1 MALTEKVSLE
11 IVKLARAD
19 STMKIPVYAP
29 SNQGARLYTRL
40 AKIMPLPALYRG
52 SKITTY
58 LRMLY
63 TSARYFVDVY
73 GDK

>member
-1 MALTEKVSLE
+1 M
-11 IVKLARAD
+11 
-19 STMKIPVYAP
+19 
-29 SNQGARLYTRL
+29 LYTRL
-40 AKIMPLPALYRG
+40 SKVMPLPVRYQG

-63 TSARYFVDVY
+63 TSARYFIDVH